1 MICGHYSLGQL
12 NLSLIN
18 EANRPKL
25 LRYQRECAKVLAR
38 YWRQRDLID
47 AYLLPGFR
55 KYEYDGDN
63 AERMRFFGSIY
74 ITDVCPSC
82 WGMARS
88 SRMRCS
94 ASTSMTGAW
103 PSPASRPA
111 LSSPRARGCP
121 I

>member
-55 KYEYDGDN
+55 KYEDDGDN
-63 AERMRFFGSIY
+63 AGLCQLSRHDGEAGHVNGSDRVYAAAI
-74 ITDVCPSC
+74 IPIN
-82 WGMARS
+82 WENRS
-88 SRMRCS
+88 
-94 ASTSMTGAW
+94 
-103 PSPASRPA
+103 
-111 LSSPRARGCP
+111 
-121 I
+121 